1 MRDDT
6 TAPLITLVFVAI
18 LITTIGTCVAMI
30 QVFTDGLLG

>member
-6 TAPLITLVFVAI
+6 TAPLITLTFVSI
-18 LITTIGTCVAMI
+18 LITAIATCVAMI